1 VSPILSHPWRAL
13 IRRSLRLRAD
23 YGRAVAAVS
32 EPGLRTVLAENA
44 ALLDE
49 LIEEWRTQRRHPVAP
64 SAPGWGRV
72 FRRRIDAWHWR
83 TLPRTD
89 AQWIR
94 LLAREEA
101 ALLRSFEAALA
112 GAPADAAPLLD
123 RQWPRLDAIHR
134 DMRILARA
142 AGA

>member
-1 VSPILSHPWRAL
+1 MSPALPHPWRHL

-23 YGRAVAAVS
+23 YARAVDAVS
-32 EPGLRTVLAENA
+32 EPGLRTVLTENA
-44 ALLDE
+44 DLLDE
-49 LIEEWRTQRRHPVAP
+49 LIAEWRTHRRAQPESPSGWRQGFQRRV
-64 SAPGWGRV
+64 
-72 FRRRIDAWHWR
+72 DTWHWR
-83 TLPRTD
+83 APPRTD

-94 LLAREEA
+94 LLAREEE

-112 GAPADAAPLLD
+112 QAPEDAVPLLD

-134 DMRILARA
+134 DMSLLARA